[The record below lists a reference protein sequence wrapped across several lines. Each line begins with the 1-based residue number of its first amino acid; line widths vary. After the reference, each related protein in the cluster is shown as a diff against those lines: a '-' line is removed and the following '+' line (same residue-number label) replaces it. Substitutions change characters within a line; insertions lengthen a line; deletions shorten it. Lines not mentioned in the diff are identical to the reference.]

1 MAQTKKISISAM
13 DKIIKDTYE
22 ANKTIVWHGQD
33 LVIKHS
39 LSFTEMLKFVDSVV
53 KSCFLQDT
61 GDFTPEIKEFAIRS
75 NLVDMYTNISL
86 PDPLDHQY
94 QLLYQTD
101 IIDTIEENI
110 DEEQYFGMVRAINDK
125 LDHLAKARIEML
137 QRKLD
142 DAVTSV
148 SGIVSSFESLIS
160 GLEAGD
166 LKKFVDAVNDKGFVD
181 EEKIVHLITDKTES
195 SD

>member
-1 MAQTKKISISAM
+1 MAQPKKISISTM

-22 ANKTIVWHGQD
+22 ANKTIVWHGQE

-39 LSFTEMLKFVDSVV
+39 LSFHEMLKFVDSVV

-75 NLVDMYTNISL
+75 NLVDMYTNVSL
-86 PDPLDHQY
+86 PDPLEHQY

-101 IIDTIEENI
+101 IIDTITENI
-110 DEEQYFGMVRAINDK
+110 DEEQYFGMIRAINDK

-137 QRKLD
+137 QKKFD
-142 DAVTSV
+142 EAVTAV
-148 SGIVSSFESLIS
+148 NGIVESMSGLVD

-166 LKKFVDAVNDKGFVD
+166 LKKFVDAINEKGFVD
-181 EEKIVHLITDKTES
+181 EEKIVHLITDKNET